1 MGKIFQ
7 KIVADVIAAAIWIWS
22 IVLDISTFLR
32 EGGKDSAYS
41 SKRICGVCLI
51 LAGIKLLFVGMTTFQ
66 AIISNGWY
74 AVLVFVPAL
83 LCFII
88 AAFFFYINGKIDI
101 SMAIDK
107 VKEIAESVTDK
118 KHERSL

>member
-1 MGKIFQ
+1 MRKIFQ
-7 KIVADVIAAAIWIWS
+7 KIFSAVIAVGTWVWN

-51 LAGIKLLFVGMTTFQ
+51 LAGIKLLFVGMATFQ
-66 AIISNGWY
+66 SIISNGWY

-101 SMAIDK
+101 STAIDK
-107 VKEIAESVTDK
+107 VKEIAESVSDK
-118 KHERSL
+118 KHE